1 MKKYLPIGL
10 DPMLLIVLFLL
21 SWSPVRA
28 AAPEIA
34 DRLVLSVSGS
44 SYSQRHVALWFVVR
58 ELLQEEASTQTQ
70 KDKTPLLSEIATGW
84 KSVIEKFSEDMVIR
98 QEAAR
103 LGSFQPSAKAQV
115 KANERIMAR
124 RNVDQGMRATLA
136 ALAITDDEI
145 ASVTATI
152 LQVEG
157 FRKSRDRQA
166 PGAQELSKNLSK
178 NLSTELSG
186 GSWLGDLK
194 ARSVIRIYGGGDTW
208 VPLAFPGGIT
218 PAAPKQKESQSG

>member
-1 MKKYLPIGL
+1 MKKYLPIRL
-10 DPMLLIVLFLL
+10 DRMLLLFLFL
-21 SWSPVRA
+21 FSWSPVRA
-28 AAPEIA
+28 AVPEIA

-44 SYSQRHVALWFVVR
+44 SYSQRHVAVWFVVR
-58 ELLQEEASTQTQ
+58 ELLQEEAAIQNK
-70 KDKTPLLSEIATGW
+70 KDKTPLLSEIASGW

-166 PGAQELSKNLSK
+166 PGAQDSSMDPSK
-178 NLSTELSG
+178 NLSTDLSS

-194 ARSVIRIYGGGDTW
+194 VRSVIRIYDGGDTW
-208 VPLAFPGGIT
+208 VPLAFPGGLA
-218 PAAPKQKESQSG
+218 PASPIQKESQSG